1 MPQIE
6 EIGAYLRG
14 VWLLIL
20 GDRSGFD
27 WLDITVTGVWRSFA
41 AFLWCL
47 PAMAVGWAAWRLFY
61 LEQMPTGTETGLG
74 FILKL
79 FLVDMTMW
87 IVPLVLV
94 AVLAKPLGYG
104 DMLAS
109 IIISTNWLAVPTVYA
124 MAVPLAIRLVIPGGQ
139 GLAYLMSL
147 ILLLVKFHGDFPAGQ
162 NRNQQPASAR
172 LGDLSPFDPAVADA
186 ERSLAAAARPDAGL
200 SGAAISG
207 TRPSN
212 RPA

>member
-6 EIGAYLRG
+6 EVGAYLKG

-27 WLDITVTGVWRSFA
+27 WLDITAIGVWRSFA

-74 FILKL
+74 FIMKL

-94 AVLAKPLGYG
+94 AVLAKPLGYA

-124 MAVPLAIRLVIPGGQ
+124 MAVPLAIRLVLPGGQ
-139 GLAYLMSL
+139 GLAYLLSL
-147 ILLLVKFHGDFPAGQ
+147 ILRLVNVTVIFRLVKTVT
-162 NRNQQPASAR
+162 NNQLLLASAISALLILPSLMLSEALPPL
-172 LGDLSPFDPAVADA
+172 LGLMPVY
-186 ERSLAAAARPDAGL
+186 AATL
-200 SGAAISG
+200 Q
-207 TRPSN
+207 
-212 RPA
+212 